1 MPAAW
6 QAESTMN
13 TRTFALILGIAFLLV
28 GIAGFVPG
36 LVTHVGPE
44 ATVAPGTA
52 DTAPAADV
60 VTSYGHLFGL
70 FPVNALHNL
79 FHIAWGVFGLAAYR
93 AFGSARLFAR
103 ATAIVY
109 GLFTLMGLIPGLNT
123 TFGLVPLYG
132 HDVWFHALIAIAAA
146 YFGFARP
153 ADVETVDRGT
163 AATATPGRRV

>member
-1 MPAAW
+1 M
-6 QAESTMN
+6 S
-13 TRTFALILGIAFLLV
+13 TRTFALVFGIIFLVV
-28 GIAGFVPG
+28 GIAGFIPG
-36 LVTHVGPE
+36 LVT
-44 ATVAPGTA
+44 
-52 DTAPAADV
+52 DTAPVTGAAPGSPDAAATTDV
-60 VTSYGHLFGL
+60 IHTHGYLLGL

-79 FHIAWGVFGLAAYR
+79 FHIAWGIFGVAAYR
-93 AFGSARLFAR
+93 GFSGTRIFAR